1 MEKVEIITA
10 LKRIKRIAGL
20 HRSRWFNPPARY
32 DYKGNF
38 DMGALA
44 DHVEEELADLIK
56 RIREGE

>member
-1 MEKVEIITA
+1 